1 MKTSDF
7 ALILATIIHAP
18 HLGKTHSMILSGV
31 MLVVAILAVRAERKQ
46 AAENRKEK

>member
-7 ALILATIIHAP
+7 ALILAAIVHAP
-18 HLGKTHSMILSGV
+18 HIGKTHAMILSGF
-31 MLVVAILAVRAERKQ
+31 MLVLAIFAVRAERKQ